1 MHIREL
7 NYTYHIHRHT
17 TNVPRIHIYNRT
29 CQSIQHKDSRH
40 RSGTGWRRPIGCL
53 IFMGHFPQKSPII
66 SGSFVESDLQ
76 VTASYRSSPPRTY
89 TCRHVQH
96 TWKYKCLPEQSSRHG
111 VFHAEC
117 NTCSHIPHLRP
128 INTFLYTC
136 GFVRMSRTC
145 MCVCACVCVCLSH
158 GYATGC
164 SFSGACVLRN
174 YVWLCV
180 CVWLSM
186 CGCQVSS
193 SHVSLMNESRLTYEQ
208 AVPLT

>member
-145 MCVCACVCVCLSH
+145 MCVCACVCVCLSQRH
-158 GYATGC
+158 RVFVFG
-164 SFSGACVLRN
+164 SMCVAK
-174 YVWLCV
+174 LCLVV
-180 CVWLSM
+180 CVRVVVNVWLS
-186 CGCQVSS
+186 
-193 SHVSLMNESRLTYEQ
+193 SLIESCLTYE
-208 AVPLT
+208 